1 MKNAEDKKYLQEC
14 FKLAQKGAGYVSPN
28 PLVGCVI
35 VKDGKIIGRGYH
47 KQFGKAHA
55 EVNAFK
61 RAKNNVKGATLY
73 VNLEPCSYFGKTP
86 PCTEVIISKGI
97 KRVVVG
103 TRDPN
108 TLVNGAGIRK
118 LRTAGIQVVEGILE
132 PEAKQLNEFFHK
144 YITQKLPF
152 VTLKMA
158 QTLDGKI
165 ADYQGNSRWISN
177 LETRKKVHELRAK
190 YDAILVGANTV
201 HKDDPELTVRLVKGR
216 NPIRVVLDG
225 SLSVS
230 KKSKIFLTATENPT
244 LLFTSKKGYLKNL
257 KKASFL
263 KNMGVKIFV
272 IKSKSTI
279 ISLKTV
285 LNILAKNS
293 IASILVEG
301 GSEVVAQFIKN
312 RFADKIIYTIAPKIL
327 GKGTPAISD
336 KIRFPI
342 TNPFEL
348 QDVTF
353 QQCGTDIMIEGY
365 IKNREK

>member
-1 MKNAEDKKYLQEC
+1 MKNAEDEKYLQEC

-61 RAKNNVKGATLY
+61 QTKKNIEGATLY
-73 VNLEPCSYFGKTP
+73 VNLEPCTYFGKTP
-86 PCTEVIISKGI
+86 PCTDLIISKGI
-97 KRVVVG
+97 KKVVVG

-108 TLVNGAGIRK
+108 PLVNGAGIRK
-118 LRTAGIQVVEGILE
+118 LRKAGIQVVEGVLE
-132 PEAKQLNEFFHK
+132 SEAARMNEFFHK

-152 VTLKMA
+152 VTLKIA

-177 LETRKKVHELRAK
+177 FETRKIVHELRAK

-201 HKDDPELTVRLVKGR
+201 RKDDPELTVRLVEGR

-225 SLSVS
+225 NLSVL
-230 KKSKIFLTATENPT
+230 KNSKIFLTANEVATF
-244 LLFTSKKGYLKNL
+244 LFTSQIGYQKNL
-257 KKASFL
+257 KKALSL
-263 KNMGVKIFV
+263 KKMGVKIFV

-279 ISLKTV
+279 ISLKRV
-285 LNILAKNS
+285 LKILAENS

-301 GSEVVAQFIKN
+301 GSEVSAQFIKN
-312 RFADKIIYTIAPKIL
+312 RLADKIIYTIAPKIL

-336 KIRFPI
+336 KIKFPI

-348 QDVTF
+348 QDVAF
-353 QQCGTDIMIEGY
+353 QQCGTDMMIEGY

>member
-1 MKNAEDKKYLQEC
+1 MKNAEDEKYLQEC

-47 KQFGKAHA
+47 KQFSKAHA

-61 RAKNNVKGATLY
+61 QAKNSVKGATLY

-86 PCTEVIISKGI
+86 PCSDLIISKGI

-108 TLVNGAGIRK
+108 PLVNGDGIRK
-118 LRTAGIQVVEGILE
+118 LRKSGIQVVEGLLE
-132 PEAKQLNEFFHK
+132 SEAKQLNEFFHK

-165 ADYQGNSRWISN
+165 ADYKGNSRWISN
-177 LETRKKVHELRAK
+177 FETRKKVHELRAK

-201 HKDDPELTVRLVKGR
+201 RKDDPELTVRLVKGR

-225 SLSVS
+225 NLSVS
-230 KKSKIFLTATENPT
+230 KKSKIFLSAQEIST
-244 LLFTSKKGYLKNL
+244 LLFTSQKGYLKNQN
-257 KKASFL
+257 KASFL
-263 KNMGVKIFV
+263 KNLGVKVFV

-279 ISLKTV
+279 ISIKTV

-301 GSEVVAQFIKN
+301 GSEVFAQFIKF
-312 RFADKIIYTIAPKIL
+312 RLADKIIYTIAPKIL

-353 QQCGTDIMIEGY
+353 QQCGTDMMIDGY
-365 IKNREK
+365 IKKREK